1 MVVVSNPIKKTLIW
15 GTKPLAGALP
25 TSYLGFVS
33 LESVSLV
40 LGRIQV

>member
-1 MVVVSNPIKKTLIW
+1 MVVSNKEDLIW
-15 GTKPLAGALP
+15 GTRPLAGALP
-25 TSYLGFVS
+25 ASCLGFVS